1 MNVERL
7 LKHRVDLVISIIA
20 SVTLLLF
27 TALQWWLIDWLT
39 VFLIPFA
46 YLAVLIFFAATFVFV
61 AIKSG
66 LNMRQEGWKALAPV
80 FACVAALLLW
90 LCVPFTRLWIDFNFW
105 YYRAARRKC
114 CGPNW

>member
-1 MNVERL
+1 MSTRVSQSMNVERL

-61 AIKSG
+61 TIKSG
-66 LNMRQEGWKALAPV
+66 LNMRRNDSHPL
-80 FACVAALLLW
+80 
-90 LCVPFTRLWIDFNFW
+90 VP
-105 YYRAARRKC
+105 
-114 CGPNW
+114 G